1 VKPVGRHW
9 SPVTGAHS
17 TRHLVATERGIG
29 LPPSTWEQ
37 PPQCPRARVDQAV
50 STGHG
55 SLERSSL
62 KRPSLRSVRSPGPG
76 RAKLARVPTE
86 RNSSLPY
93 GIVKGSDK
101 GSDRL
106 SVQGGWGPYSTYIA
120 KLLAPNHQTRVRTH
134 ARVLSVARPLLAACR
149 AACCSPPAVACRR
162 AACPRRPPLLAC
174 LLACR
179 VVW

>member
-1 VKPVGRHW
+1 MGDLVFWGLPQPLTQGLQPIRQSGSVIPGSTEPHKRIRVAQTTRQGPDVSQPVKPVRKHW
-9 SPVTGAHS
+9 SPVTGATS

-93 GIVKGSDK
+93 GIERGSDK

-106 SVQGGWGPYSTYIA
+106 SVQGGWGHI
-120 KLLAPNHQTRVRTH
+120 
-134 ARVLSVARPLLAACR
+134 
-149 AACCSPPAVACRR
+149 PPT
-162 AACPRRPPLLAC
+162 
-174 LLACR
+174 
-179 VVW
+179 